1 MTTRSHRNADLH
13 LADVLSKDVEN
24 RPPSELLAE
33 VAEDFGDRRT
43 LAMEFD
49 HALARA
55 VARDRKRRIVEF
67 FYGAGNWKP
76 IAIGAALVIA
86 VAAMGTL
93 YLVDRAQREA
103 QWRTAQSEM
112 RAPTSSDHLARTRDA
127 ELDAF
132 QARFELL
139 RGAGDLAAAKVS
151 AEQYLLVAQ
160 ARYGEEHPTYA
171 RGLNDLALAYQDVGD
186 YRQAEPIFLRSIAIT
201 EKALGPEHPSLVTP
215 LTGLASLYEAQ
226 VRLRDARSTDWGNTT
241 GAARGLADATG
252 LRSKLAKVQG
262 RLAKVR
268 DSTGAQS
275 SEPRT
280 AQSGEL
286 LWVLR
291 GHTNTVESSAFSP
304 DGKRLVTAS
313 SGSLRLWDVA
323 TGRLT
328 DELTGRRSSLLSL
341 TFAADGQIVA
351 AYADG
356 TVLTW
361 VRGRPPM
368 IETLPPVPG
377 RRLAV
382 TSDGRQ
388 LVATDTN
395 IVKLLDRASE
405 IAAFGGHTGP
415 VTNAAFGPNGT
426 RILTVSD
433 DRTIRVWNAATAQ
446 PLSVLRNEAGP
457 LSAAFSPDG
466 TQLVS
471 IGKDDRNAYLWNVA
485 TGAQTIVLTG
495 HLEPVLHAAFS
506 RDGKQLVT
514 TSNDGT
520 ARLWDA
526 RTGRARAIL
535 RGHEAAVTSAAFS
548 PDGRLVATT
557 SEDRTA
563 RLWRVIT
570 RDTVQVQADS
580 VTYGTDGRITFQGR
594 VELYYGLFILTA
606 DEVLYDA
613 KGQAL
618 TASGSVVVRNPDGS
632 RAEADRYVL
641 PAEIRDAFEQS
652 LSTTAPDG
660 TVPQLRNAPSQQR

>member
-1 MTTRSHRNADLH
+1 M
-13 LADVLSKDVEN
+13 
-24 RPPSELLAE
+24 
-33 VAEDFGDRRT
+33 
-43 LAMEFD
+43 
-49 HALARA
+49 
-55 VARDRKRRIVEF
+55 
-67 FYGAGNWKP
+67 
-76 IAIGAALVIA
+76 
-86 VAAMGTL
+86 
-93 YLVDRAQREA
+93 
-103 QWRTAQSEM
+103 
-112 RAPTSSDHLARTRDA
+112 
-127 ELDAF
+127 
-132 QARFELL
+132 
-139 RGAGDLAAAKVS
+139 
-151 AEQYLLVAQ
+151 
-160 ARYGEEHPTYA
+160 
-171 RGLNDLALAYQDVGD
+171 NDLALAYQDVGD

-356 TVLTW
+356 TILTW
-361 VRGRPPM
+361 ARGRPPM

-415 VTNAAFGPNGT
+415 VTSAVFGPNGT